1 MSPFPPPPAAN
12 ANANADA
19 DPPARPMGRIY
30 LAVIVVEV
38 VTLLALWWFQTT
50 FGRG

>member
-1 MSPFPPPPAAN
+1 MTPPERSGAGVAPAA
-12 ANANADA
+12 AAD
-19 DPPARPMGRIY
+19 RPMGAIY
-30 LAVIVVEV
+30 AAVIVFEI

>member
-1 MSPFPPPPAAN
+1 MTTNPSTPTAGAQEPADQSMRA
-12 ANANADA
+12 
-19 DPPARPMGRIY
+19 IY
-30 LAVIVVEV
+30 IAVIVVEI

>member
-1 MSPFPPPPAAN
+1 VTPPERSSAVVAPEAP
-12 ANANADA
+12 D
-19 DPPARPMGRIY
+19 RPMGAIY
-30 LAVIVVEV
+30 VAVIVFEI

>member
-1 MSPFPPPPAAN
+1 VTPPERPGAVAAPVAPAE
-12 ANANADA
+12 D
-19 DPPARPMGRIY
+19 RPMGAIY
-30 LAVIVVEV
+30 AAVIVFEI

>member
-1 MSPFPPPPAAN
+1 VTPPERSKVGAAPAA
-12 ANANADA
+12 AD
-19 DPPARPMGRIY
+19 DRPMGAIY
-30 LAVIVVEV
+30 AAVIVFEI

>member
-1 MSPFPPPPAAN
+1 MTSADRSRAAAPPPSAP
-12 ANANADA
+12 DA
-19 DPPARPMGRIY
+19 DGRPMGTIY
-30 LAVIVVEV
+30 VAVIVCEI